1 MVATP
6 TPQAKRAQESLRR
19 RDILKW
25 PHLLA
30 RGTWELARARVAMS
44 SIEARD
50 IEPLNKATQLR
61 AKRANSAKHD
71 PERIRRICFV
81 LTHLSR
87 LVPWRSDCV
96 PQALAAQRWLAA
108 KGIASEIRIGV
119 ENPKDGE
126 FGAHAWLIHEDRVLI
141 GGEIDRYSVLI
152 GGSG

>member
-6 TPQAKRAQESLRR
+6 SSQTKRAQESLRR

-25 PHLLA
+25 PHLLV
-30 RGTWELARARVAMS
+30 RGTWELARARLAMS

-50 IEPLNKATQLR
+50 IEPLNMSTKLCAER
-61 AKRANSAKHD
+61 VNSAKPGPD
-71 PERIRRICFV
+71 QIRRICFV
-81 LTHLSR
+81 LTHLSQ

-96 PQALAAQRWLAA
+96 PQALAAQRWLGA

-126 FGAHAWLIHEDRVLI
+126 FGAHAWLIHDDRVLI
-141 GGEIDRYSVLI
+141 GGEIDQYSVLI
-152 GGSG
+152 G